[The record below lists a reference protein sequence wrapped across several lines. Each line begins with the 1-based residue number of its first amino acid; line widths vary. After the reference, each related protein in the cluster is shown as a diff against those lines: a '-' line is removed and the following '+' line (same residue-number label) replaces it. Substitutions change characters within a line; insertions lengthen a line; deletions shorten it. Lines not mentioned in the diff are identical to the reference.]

1 MKITTKNKIKAIS
14 TMTFVALSFFASS
27 QDSEN
32 LVANP
37 SFEST
42 DKKVKRLGSIANA
55 TGWTSPTGVR
65 ADLFVSSNI
74 PDLSV
79 PENIYG
85 SEVAKDGDNYAGIV
99 SYSYGNKVPRSYIM
113 SKMDAPMKKGM
124 TYCVK
129 FNVSLSE
136 ASKYASNNIGA
147 LFLKK
152 PKSTDAKL
160 PIIDEPSVVHFN
172 NDMKIMNA
180 RYNWTEVCGTFISSG
195 GEKYIMLGNFLSDDE
210 TKYER
215 MKKSKDV
222 KVKELI
228 AAYYYV
234 DEVSVQLLDSDKGE
248 RCECAAEEAG
258 DSYSTTI
265 YQKVFQIT
273 EEMTVSDQ
281 IEEHRV
287 FFAFGRDKMNSE
299 GKGSLNFII
308 EQLKANPEMKLQIN
322 AHNNAMEDEVA
333 MENNE
338 TTCVIRIVGNH
349 EATEKK
355 ASLGSNQKRVF
366 ELLKDRILPNLSQ
379 DEDMETTIRD
389 IATQWTEQPKD
400 KRTNLIRTN
409 IGKLVT
415 KGLVGTGL
423 RDSGRDK
430 VWITDKGMKQ

>member
-1 MKITTKNKIKAIS
+1 MKFTTKNRIKAIS

-65 ADLFVSSNI
+65 ADLFVSSKVLDVN
-74 PDLSV
+74 V

-85 SEVAKDGDNYAGIV
+85 SEVAKEGVNYAGIV

-152 PKSTDAKL
+152 PKGTDAKL
-160 PIIDEPSVVHFN
+160 PIIDEPSLLHFN
-172 NDMKIMNA
+172 NGMKIMNA
-180 RYNWTEVCGTFISSG
+180 RYNWTEVCGTFVSTG

-222 KVKELI
+222 KVKEVI
-228 AAYYYV
+228 AAYYYI
-234 DEVSVQLLDSDKGE
+234 DDVSVQLLDSDKGE

-265 YQKVFQIT
+265 YQKVFQMT

-281 IEEHRV
+281 IEEHQV

-299 GKGSLNFII
+299 GKESLDFII

-322 AHNNAMEDEVA
+322 AHNNAMEDEVG
-333 MENNE
+333 MENDFYADMDGK
-338 TTCVIRIVGNH
+338 R
-349 EATEKK
+349 
-355 ASLGSNQKRVF
+355 LGSVI
-366 ELLKDRILPNLSQ
+366 EYLIAGGIDEGIL
-379 DEDMETTIRD
+379 
-389 IATQWTEQPKD
+389 IATQKGSDSPNPDVTEED
-400 KRTNLIRTN
+400 
-409 IGKLVT
+409 LVEDEDLALAKSRRVT
-415 KGLVGTGL
+415 F
-423 RDSGRDK
+423 K
-430 VWITDKGMKQ
+430 VR

>member
-1 MKITTKNKIKAIS
+1 MKITTKNRIKVIS

-152 PKSTDAKL
+152 PKGTDAKL

-180 RYNWTEVCGTFISSG
+180 RYNWTEVCGTFISTG

-273 EEMTVSDQ
+273 EGMTVSDQ

-333 MENNE
+333 MENDFYADMDGK
-338 TTCVIRIVGNH
+338 R
-349 EATEKK
+349 
-355 ASLGSNQKRVF
+355 LGSVMEYLIAGGIDKGRLIPSQKGS
-366 ELLKDRILPNLSQ
+366 DSPNPDVTEEDLVE
-379 DEDMETTIRD
+379 DEDLALAKSR
-389 IATQWTEQPKD
+389 
-400 KRTNLIRTN
+400 R
-409 IGKLVT
+409 VT
-415 KGLVGTGL
+415 F
-423 RDSGRDK
+423 K
-430 VWITDKGMKQ
+430 VR

>member
-1 MKITTKNKIKAIS
+1 MKITTKNRIKAIS

-333 MENNE
+333 MENDFYADMDGK
-338 TTCVIRIVGNH
+338 R
-349 EATEKK
+349 
-355 ASLGSNQKRVF
+355 LGSVMEYLIAGGIDKGRLIPSQKGS
-366 ELLKDRILPNLSQ
+366 DSPNPDVTEEDLVE
-379 DEDMETTIRD
+379 DEDLALAKSR
-389 IATQWTEQPKD
+389 
-400 KRTNLIRTN
+400 R
-409 IGKLVT
+409 VT
-415 KGLVGTGL
+415 F
-423 RDSGRDK
+423 K
-430 VWITDKGMKQ
+430 VR

>member
-1 MKITTKNKIKAIS
+1 MKFTTKNRIKALS

-37 SFEST
+37 SFESI

-79 PENIYG
+79 PKNVYG
-85 SEVAKDGDNYAGIV
+85 SEDPKDGANYAGIV
-99 SYSYGNKVPRSYIM
+99 AYSYGNKVPRSYIM

-129 FNVSLSE
+129 FNVSLGE
-136 ASKYASNNIGA
+136 ASKYASNNVGV

-152 PKSTDAKL
+152 PKGTDAKL
-160 PIIDEPSVVHFN
+160 SIIDEPSLLHFN
-172 NDMKIMNA
+172 NSMKIMNA
-180 RYNWTEVCGTFISSG
+180 RYNWTEVCGTFVSSG

-210 TKYER
+210 TKSER

-228 AAYYYV
+228 AAYYYI
-234 DEVSVQLLDSDKGE
+234 DDISVQLLNSDRGE
-248 RCECAAEEAG
+248 RCECAAVEAG

-265 YQKVFQIT
+265 YQKVFQAT

-281 IEEHRV
+281 IEEHQV

-299 GKGSLNFII
+299 GKGSLDFII

-333 MENNE
+333 VENDYYADMDGKRLGAVMEYL
-338 TTCVIRIVGNH
+338 IAGGI
-349 EATEKK
+349 TEGRLI
-355 ASLGSNQKRVF
+355 ASQKGS
-366 ELLKDRILPNLSQ
+366 DSPNPDVTEEDLVE
-379 DEDMETTIRD
+379 DEDLALAKSR
-389 IATQWTEQPKD
+389 
-400 KRTNLIRTN
+400 R
-409 IGKLVT
+409 VT
-415 KGLVGTGL
+415 F
-423 RDSGRDK
+423 K
-430 VWITDKGMKQ
+430 VR

>member
-1 MKITTKNKIKAIS
+1 MKITTKNRIKAIS

-79 PENIYG
+79 PKNIYG
-85 SEVAKDGDNYAGIV
+85 SEVAKDGVNYAGIV
-99 SYSYGNKVPRSYIM
+99 AYSYGDKVPRSYIM

-152 PKSTDAKL
+152 PKGTDAKL

-172 NDMKIMNA
+172 NNMKIMNA
-180 RYNWTEVCGTFISSG
+180 RYNWTEVCGTFVSTG

-228 AAYYYV
+228 AAYYYI
-234 DEVSVQLLDSDKGE
+234 DDVSVQLLDSDKGE
-248 RCECAAEEAG
+248 RCECAAEAAG

-265 YQKVFQIT
+265 YQKVFQMT

-281 IEEHRV
+281 IEEHQV

-299 GKGSLNFII
+299 GKGSLDFII
-308 EQLKANPEMKLQIN
+308 KQLKANPEMKLQIN
-322 AHNNAMEDEVA
+322 AHNNAMEDEVG
-333 MENNE
+333 MENDFYADMDGK
-338 TTCVIRIVGNH
+338 R
-349 EATEKK
+349 
-355 ASLGSNQKRVF
+355 LGSVMEYLIAGGIDKGRLIPSQKGS
-366 ELLKDRILPNLSQ
+366 DSPNPDVTEEDLVE
-379 DEDMETTIRD
+379 DEDLALAKSR
-389 IATQWTEQPKD
+389 
-400 KRTNLIRTN
+400 R
-409 IGKLVT
+409 VT
-415 KGLVGTGL
+415 F
-423 RDSGRDK
+423 K
-430 VWITDKGMKQ
+430 VR

>member
-1 MKITTKNKIKAIS
+1 MKITTKNRIKVIS

-152 PKSTDAKL
+152 PKGTDAKL

-180 RYNWTEVCGTFISSG
+180 RYNWTEVCGTFISTG
-195 GEKYIMLGNFLSDDE
+195 GEKYIMLGNFLSDYE

-333 MENNE
+333 MENDFYADMDGK
-338 TTCVIRIVGNH
+338 R
-349 EATEKK
+349 
-355 ASLGSNQKRVF
+355 LGSVMEYLIAGGIDKGRLIPSQKGS
-366 ELLKDRILPNLSQ
+366 DSPNPDVTEEDLVE
-379 DEDMETTIRD
+379 DEDLALAKSR
-389 IATQWTEQPKD
+389 
-400 KRTNLIRTN
+400 R
-409 IGKLVT
+409 VT
-415 KGLVGTGL
+415 F
-423 RDSGRDK
+423 K
-430 VWITDKGMKQ
+430 VR

>member
-1 MKITTKNKIKAIS
+1 MKITTKNRIKVIS

-152 PKSTDAKL
+152 PKGTDAKL

-180 RYNWTEVCGTFISSG
+180 RYNWTEVCGTFISTG

-333 MENNE
+333 IENDFYADMDGK
-338 TTCVIRIVGNH
+338 R
-349 EATEKK
+349 
-355 ASLGSNQKRVF
+355 LGSVMEYLIAGGIDKGRLIPSQKGS
-366 ELLKDRILPNLSQ
+366 DSPNPDVTEEDLVE
-379 DEDMETTIRD
+379 DEDLALAKSR
-389 IATQWTEQPKD
+389 
-400 KRTNLIRTN
+400 R
-409 IGKLVT
+409 VT
-415 KGLVGTGL
+415 F
-423 RDSGRDK
+423 K
-430 VWITDKGMKQ
+430 VR

>member
-1 MKITTKNKIKAIS
+1 MKFTTKNRIKAIS

-32 LVANP
+32 LVTNP
-37 SFEST
+37 GFEST

-55 TGWTSPTGVR
+55 RGWTSPTGVR
-65 ADLFVSSNI
+65 ADLFVSSNL
-74 PDLSV
+74 PEVSV
-79 PENIYG
+79 PKNMYG
-85 SEVAKDGDNYAGIV
+85 SEDPKEGSNYAGIV
-99 SYSYGNKVPRSYIM
+99 GYSYGNKVPRSYIM
-113 SKMDAPMKKGM
+113 SKLEAPMKKGM

-129 FNVSLSE
+129 FNVSLGE

-152 PKSTDAKL
+152 PKGTDAKL

-172 NDMKIMNA
+172 NNMKIMNA
-180 RYNWTEVCGTFISSG
+180 RYNWTEVCGTFVATG

-228 AAYYYV
+228 AAYYYL
-234 DEVSVQLLDSDKGE
+234 DEVSVQLLNSAGGE

-265 YQKVFQIT
+265 YQKVFQMT
-273 EEMTVSDQ
+273 EEMTTSDK
-281 IEEHRV
+281 IEEHQV

-299 GKGSLNFII
+299 GEGSLDFII
-308 EQLKANPEMKLQIN
+308 EQLKANPEMKLQIM

-333 MENNE
+333 MENDYYADMDGKRLGAVMQYLIAGGISEGRLIASQKGSE
-338 TTCVIRIVGNH
+338 TPNPDVTEEDI
-349 EATEKK
+349 EA
-355 ASLGSNQKRVF
+355 
-366 ELLKDRILPNLSQ
+366 
-379 DEDMETTIRD
+379 DEDLALAKSR
-389 IATQWTEQPKD
+389 
-400 KRTNLIRTN
+400 R
-409 IGKLVT
+409 VT
-415 KGLVGTGL
+415 F
-423 RDSGRDK
+423 K
-430 VWITDKGMKQ
+430 VR

>member
-1 MKITTKNKIKAIS
+1 
-14 TMTFVALSFFASS
+14 
-27 QDSEN
+27 
-32 LVANP
+32 
-37 SFEST
+37 
-42 DKKVKRLGSIANA
+42 
-55 TGWTSPTGVR
+55 
-65 ADLFVSSNI
+65 
-74 PDLSV
+74 
-79 PENIYG
+79 
-85 SEVAKDGDNYAGIV
+85 
-99 SYSYGNKVPRSYIM
+99 M

-152 PKSTDAKL
+152 PKGTDAKL

-273 EEMTVSDQ
+273 EGMTVSDQ

-333 MENNE
+333 MENDFYADMDGK
-338 TTCVIRIVGNH
+338 R
-349 EATEKK
+349 
-355 ASLGSNQKRVF
+355 LGSVMEYLIAGGIDKGRLIPSQKGS
-366 ELLKDRILPNLSQ
+366 DSPNPDVTEEDLVE
-379 DEDMETTIRD
+379 DEDLALAKSR
-389 IATQWTEQPKD
+389 
-400 KRTNLIRTN
+400 R
-409 IGKLVT
+409 VT
-415 KGLVGTGL
+415 F
-423 RDSGRDK
+423 K
-430 VWITDKGMKQ
+430 VR

>member
-1 MKITTKNKIKAIS
+1 MKITTKNRIKVIS

-152 PKSTDAKL
+152 PKGTDAKL

-195 GEKYIMLGNFLSDDE
+195 GEKYSMLGNFLSDYE

-333 MENNE
+333 MENDFYADMDGK
-338 TTCVIRIVGNH
+338 R
-349 EATEKK
+349 
-355 ASLGSNQKRVF
+355 LGSVMEYLIAGGIDKGRLIPSQKGS
-366 ELLKDRILPNLSQ
+366 DSPNPDVTEEDLVE
-379 DEDMETTIRD
+379 DEDLALAKSR
-389 IATQWTEQPKD
+389 
-400 KRTNLIRTN
+400 R
-409 IGKLVT
+409 VT
-415 KGLVGTGL
+415 F
-423 RDSGRDK
+423 K
-430 VWITDKGMKQ
+430 VR

>member
-1 MKITTKNKIKAIS
+1 MKITTKNRIKAIS
-14 TMTFVALSFFASS
+14 TMTLVALSFFASS

-152 PKSTDAKL
+152 PKGTDAKL

-273 EEMTVSDQ
+273 EGMTVSDQ

-333 MENNE
+333 MENDFYADMDGK
-338 TTCVIRIVGNH
+338 R
-349 EATEKK
+349 
-355 ASLGSNQKRVF
+355 LGSVMEYLIAGGIDKGRLIPSQKGS
-366 ELLKDRILPNLSQ
+366 DSPNPDVTEEDLVE
-379 DEDMETTIRD
+379 DEDLALAKSR
-389 IATQWTEQPKD
+389 
-400 KRTNLIRTN
+400 R
-409 IGKLVT
+409 VT
-415 KGLVGTGL
+415 F
-423 RDSGRDK
+423 K
-430 VWITDKGMKQ
+430 VR

>member
-1 MKITTKNKIKAIS
+1 MKITTKNRIKVIS

-152 PKSTDAKL
+152 PKGTDAKL

-273 EEMTVSDQ
+273 EGMTVSDQ

-333 MENNE
+333 MENDFYADMDGK
-338 TTCVIRIVGNH
+338 R
-349 EATEKK
+349 
-355 ASLGSNQKRVF
+355 LGSVMEYLIAGGIDKGRLIPSQKGS
-366 ELLKDRILPNLSQ
+366 DSPNPDVTEEDLVE
-379 DEDMETTIRD
+379 DEDLALAKSR
-389 IATQWTEQPKD
+389 
-400 KRTNLIRTN
+400 R
-409 IGKLVT
+409 VT
-415 KGLVGTGL
+415 F
-423 RDSGRDK
+423 K
-430 VWITDKGMKQ
+430 VR

>member
-1 MKITTKNKIKAIS
+1 MKFTTKNRIKALS

-65 ADLFVSSNI
+65 ADLFVSSKI

-79 PENIYG
+79 PKNIYG
-85 SEVAKDGDNYAGIV
+85 SEDPKDGANYAGIIA
-99 SYSYGNKVPRSYIM
+99 YSYGNKVPRSYIM

-129 FNVSLSE
+129 FNVSLGE
-136 ASKYASNNIGA
+136 ASKYASNNVGA

-152 PKSTDAKL
+152 PKGTDAKL
-160 PIIDEPSVVHFN
+160 PIIDEPSVLHFN
-172 NDMKIMNA
+172 NSMKIMNA
-180 RYNWTEVCGTFISSG
+180 RYNWTEVCGTFVSSG

-228 AAYYYV
+228 AAYYYI
-234 DEVSVQLLDSDKGE
+234 DDVSVQLLDSDKGE
-248 RCECAAEEAG
+248 RCECAAVEAG

-273 EEMTVSDQ
+273 EEMTTSEQ
-281 IEEHRV
+281 IEEHQV

-299 GKGSLNFII
+299 GKGSLDFIT

-322 AHNNAMEDEVA
+322 AHNNAMEDEVG
-333 MENNE
+333 MENDYYADMDGKRLGAVMEYLIAGGIDKGRLIASQKGSDSPNPD
-338 TTCVIRIVGNH
+338 V
-349 EATEKK
+349 TEED
-355 ASLGSNQKRVF
+355 LV
-366 ELLKDRILPNLSQ
+366 E
-379 DEDMETTIRD
+379 DEDLALAKSRRITF
-389 IATQWTEQPKD
+389 
-400 KRTNLIRTN
+400 
-409 IGKLVT
+409 
-415 KGLVGTGL
+415 
-423 RDSGRDK
+423 K
-430 VWITDKGMKQ
+430 VR

>member
-1 MKITTKNKIKAIS
+1 MKITTKNRIKAIS

-152 PKSTDAKL
+152 PKGTDAKL

-195 GEKYIMLGNFLSDDE
+195 GEKYIMLGNFLSDYE

-333 MENNE
+333 MENDFYADMDGK
-338 TTCVIRIVGNH
+338 R
-349 EATEKK
+349 
-355 ASLGSNQKRVF
+355 LGSVMEYLIAGGIDKGRLIPSQKGS
-366 ELLKDRILPNLSQ
+366 DSPNPDVTEEDLVE
-379 DEDMETTIRD
+379 DEDLALAKSR
-389 IATQWTEQPKD
+389 
-400 KRTNLIRTN
+400 R
-409 IGKLVT
+409 VT
-415 KGLVGTGL
+415 F
-423 RDSGRDK
+423 K
-430 VWITDKGMKQ
+430 VR

>member
-1 MKITTKNKIKAIS
+1 MKITTKNRIKVIS

-152 PKSTDAKL
+152 PKGTDAKL

-180 RYNWTEVCGTFISSG
+180 RYNWTEVCGTFISTG

-333 MENNE
+333 MENDFYADMDGK
-338 TTCVIRIVGNH
+338 R
-349 EATEKK
+349 
-355 ASLGSNQKRVF
+355 LGSVMEYLIAGGIDKGRLIPSQKGS
-366 ELLKDRILPNLSQ
+366 DSPNPDVTEEDLVE
-379 DEDMETTIRD
+379 DEDLALAKSR
-389 IATQWTEQPKD
+389 
-400 KRTNLIRTN
+400 R
-409 IGKLVT
+409 VT
-415 KGLVGTGL
+415 F
-423 RDSGRDK
+423 K
-430 VWITDKGMKQ
+430 VR

>member
-1 MKITTKNKIKAIS
+1 MKITTKNRIKVIS

-152 PKSTDAKL
+152 PKGTDAKL

-195 GEKYIMLGNFLSDDE
+195 GEKYIMLGNFLSDYE

-322 AHNNAMEDEVA
+322 AHNNAMEDEVG
-333 MENNE
+333 MENDFYADMDGK
-338 TTCVIRIVGNH
+338 R
-349 EATEKK
+349 
-355 ASLGSNQKRVF
+355 LGSVMEYLIAGGIDKGRLIPSQKGS
-366 ELLKDRILPNLSQ
+366 DSPNPDVTEEDLVE
-379 DEDMETTIRD
+379 DEDLALAKSR
-389 IATQWTEQPKD
+389 
-400 KRTNLIRTN
+400 R
-409 IGKLVT
+409 VT
-415 KGLVGTGL
+415 F
-423 RDSGRDK
+423 K
-430 VWITDKGMKQ
+430 VR

>member
-1 MKITTKNKIKAIS
+1 MKFTTKNRIKAIS

-32 LVANP
+32 LVTNP

-99 SYSYGNKVPRSYIM
+99 AYSYGNKVPRSYIM
-113 SKMDAPMKKGM
+113 SKMEAPMKKGM

-147 LFLKK
+147 LFLNK
-152 PKSTDAKL
+152 PKGTDAKL
-160 PIIDEPSVVHFN
+160 PIIDEPSVLHFN
-172 NDMKIMNA
+172 NGMKIMNA
-180 RYNWTEVCGTFISSG
+180 RYNWTEVCGTFVSTG

-222 KVKELI
+222 KVSELI
-228 AAYYYV
+228 AAYYYI
-234 DEVSVQLLDSDKGE
+234 DDVSVQLLDSDKGE

-265 YQKVFQIT
+265 YQKVFQMT

-281 IEEHRV
+281 IEEHQV

-299 GKGSLNFII
+299 GKGSLDFIV

-322 AHNNAMEDEVA
+322 AHNNAMEDEVG
-333 MENNE
+333 MENDFYADMDGK
-338 TTCVIRIVGNH
+338 R
-349 EATEKK
+349 
-355 ASLGSNQKRVF
+355 LGSV
-366 ELLKDRILPNLSQ
+366 
-379 DEDMETTIRD
+379 MEYLIAGGIDKGRL
-389 IATQWTEQPKD
+389 IATQKGSDSPNPDVTEED
-400 KRTNLIRTN
+400 
-409 IGKLVT
+409 LVEDEDLALAKSRRVT
-415 KGLVGTGL
+415 F
-423 RDSGRDK
+423 K
-430 VWITDKGMKQ
+430 VR

>member
-1 MKITTKNKIKAIS
+1 MKITTKNRIKVIS

-152 PKSTDAKL
+152 PKGTDAKL

-195 GEKYIMLGNFLSDDE
+195 GEKYIMLGNFLSDYE

-333 MENNE
+333 MENDFYADMDGK
-338 TTCVIRIVGNH
+338 R
-349 EATEKK
+349 
-355 ASLGSNQKRVF
+355 LGSVMEYLIAGGIDKGRLIPSQKGS
-366 ELLKDRILPNLSQ
+366 DSPNPDVTEEDLVE
-379 DEDMETTIRD
+379 DEDLALAKSR
-389 IATQWTEQPKD
+389 
-400 KRTNLIRTN
+400 R
-409 IGKLVT
+409 VT
-415 KGLVGTGL
+415 F
-423 RDSGRDK
+423 K
-430 VWITDKGMKQ
+430 VR

>member
-1 MKITTKNKIKAIS
+1 MKITTKNRIKAIS

-152 PKSTDAKL
+152 PKGTDAKL

-333 MENNE
+333 MENDFYADMDGK
-338 TTCVIRIVGNH
+338 R
-349 EATEKK
+349 
-355 ASLGSNQKRVF
+355 LGSV
-366 ELLKDRILPNLSQ
+366 
-379 DEDMETTIRD
+379 MEYLIAGGIDKGRL
-389 IATQWTEQPKD
+389 IATQKGSDSPNPDVTEED
-400 KRTNLIRTN
+400 
-409 IGKLVT
+409 LVEDEDLALAKSRRVT
-415 KGLVGTGL
+415 F
-423 RDSGRDK
+423 K
-430 VWITDKGMKQ
+430 VR

>member
-1 MKITTKNKIKAIS
+1 MKITTKNRIKVIS

-152 PKSTDAKL
+152 PKGTDAKL

-180 RYNWTEVCGTFISSG
+180 RYNWTEVCGTFISTG

-322 AHNNAMEDEVA
+322 AHNNAMEDEVG
-333 MENNE
+333 MENDFYADMDGK
-338 TTCVIRIVGNH
+338 R
-349 EATEKK
+349 
-355 ASLGSNQKRVF
+355 LGSVMEYLIAGGIDKGRLIPSQKGS
-366 ELLKDRILPNLSQ
+366 DSPNPDVTEEDLVE
-379 DEDMETTIRD
+379 DEDLALAKSR
-389 IATQWTEQPKD
+389 
-400 KRTNLIRTN
+400 R
-409 IGKLVT
+409 VT
-415 KGLVGTGL
+415 F
-423 RDSGRDK
+423 K
-430 VWITDKGMKQ
+430 VR